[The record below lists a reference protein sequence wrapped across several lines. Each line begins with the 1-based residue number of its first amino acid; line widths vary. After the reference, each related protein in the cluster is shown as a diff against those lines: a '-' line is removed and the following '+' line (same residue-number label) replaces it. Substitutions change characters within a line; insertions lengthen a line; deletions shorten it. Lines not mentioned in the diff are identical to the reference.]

1 MSNLLLNEVLF
12 RVASCSL
19 TSILVIPSFSLLS
32 SINFSLCIYLSHEI
46 KLELKYLLAICK
58 LLPPGAAQVS
68 NILYFL
74 SNGKPIDDATRA
86 LASSC
91 TI

>member
-1 MSNLLLNEVLF
+1 MSNLSLNEEF
-12 RVASCSL
+12 SKVASCSL

-32 SINFSLCIYLSHEI
+32 SINLSLCIYLSHEI

-74 SNGKPIDDATRA
+74 SNDKPIDDATRA
-86 LASSC
+86 LASSW
-91 TI
+91 II